1 MLFNAKYI
9 RLSVGKVFFYLCG
22 KSKTSSVFQLL
33 SILRKIL
40 EIFFGFC
47 VRAQVGLQRS
57 DFEPNFGI
65 ETDLERRKINRK
77 RLKNKVQK

>member
-40 EIFFGFC
+40 EIFFRFLRKSTG
-47 VRAQVGLQRS
+47 GL
-57 DFEPNFGI
+57 
-65 ETDLERRKINRK
+65 TTK
-77 RLKNKVQK
+77 RF

>member
-1 MLFNAKYI
+1 MWKNQKHLLFFNSYQF
-9 RLSVGKVFFYLCG
+9 LE
-22 KSKTSSVFQLL
+22 
-33 SILRKIL
+33 KIL

-65 ETDLERRKINRK
+65 ETDLERRKK
-77 RLKNKVQK
+77 